1 MILLDTNAIV
11 YYLHRVEPYAS
22 RVKQVMASRDDLV
35 VTLRIIDEIIFTLI
49 RLEAWRRHG
58 IRRLNELRDYI
69 RKHGLKEFYDAIN
82 DVEELVD
89 KLGIQVLEDKGDFIE
104 LLDVMRRFDLLPG
117 DALIA
122 VTAKHYNIES
132 ILTFDEDFKRIPWL
146 KVIQ

>member
-1 MILLDTNAIV
+1 
-11 YYLHRVEPYAS
+11 
-22 RVKQVMASRDDLV
+22 VKQIIVSREDLV
-35 VTLRIIDEIIFTLI
+35 VTLKIIDEVVFTLI

-122 VTAKHYNIES
+122 VTAKHYN
-132 ILTFDEDFKRIPWL
+132 
-146 KVIQ
+146 